1 MELGDALSGFPEFA
15 SYSHWISMATI
26 GGNGRING
34 QNNPASTPGIQIYSI
49 VSEHVLDVYPPPPSD
64 SS

>member
-1 MELGDALSGFPEFA
+1 
-15 SYSHWISMATI
+15 MATI